1 MNVDLGSVAE
11 LARLSPAERARCKAI
26 ERVIQAADSD
36 QASETESRAERVR
49 QAFKGQLGID
59 VSQRQVYRYL
69 ASYRLGGVAALADA
83 RKTGKS
89 RATKT
94 DPRVFG
100 LIESEL
106 KDQLEVSTGTRSRT
120 IARVKWAASRQGVP
134 VPSTRTMY
142 RLLEQLDRHRGSFGS
157 ATTRRSKAVRPDRT
171 FRPSLPSRPGELV
184 EIDSTPLDLFVQMPD
199 GSVGRPELTYAIDVA
214 TGTIGATL
222 LHERAAKS
230 VDIGAVLLTRM
241 LTRIVDQP
249 WWGEAVSFAETV
261 FEPTSEPLGRVLEEA
276 AAVVPL
282 IVPEAVTVDRGKVFV
297 GSTFT
302 AACERLEI
310 SQVRAN
316 PRQGTDKPHVEG
328 GFKRIRD
335 GFVQYL
341 AGYSGGH
348 TQNRGDEP
356 RTEAVWTLGEVRLL
370 LDLWV
375 IVEWQTT
382 AQSGLRLPGMP
393 QRALSPNQMYAALS
407 AAAPHVPVSLGREDY
422 IALLPLAWRSVQPYG
437 LNFGGLVYD
446 AEALH
451 PMRGRQSGLSGEA
464 RGRWEIRY
472 DPYNLRQIWVRD
484 IANSR
489 WITASWAL
497 AARTDHPFSREVLRA
512 AQRAITEPSHPTT
525 IDILEQINRI
535 QAQRVTPQSGAP
547 PFKKSRVTKG
557 DRPTPVVELRAGGSD
572 SRAGTEH
579 AEGTKT
585 RAALPHARLRLLE

>member
-1 MNVDLGSVAE
+1 MNAHLEQVAE
-11 LARLSPAERARCKAI
+11 LARLSPAERARCEAI
-26 ERVIQAADSD
+26 ARVIQAVDSD
-36 QASETESRAERVR
+36 QAQKPESRAERFR

-69 ASYRLGGVAALADA
+69 ASYQFGGVAALADA

-94 DPRVFG
+94 DPRVFE

-106 KDQLEVSTGTRSRT
+106 KDQVEVSTGTRSRT
-120 IARVKWAASRQGVP
+120 IARVKWEASRQGVP

-142 RLLEQLDRHRGSFGS
+142 RLLEQLDRHRGSFGA

-171 FRPSLPSRPGELV
+171 FRTSQPSRPGELV

-199 GSVGRPELTYAIDVA
+199 GTVGRPELTYAIDVA

-222 LHERAAKS
+222 LHGRAAKS

-249 WWGEAVSFAETV
+249 WWGEAVSFARNV
-261 FEPTSEPLGRVLEEA
+261 FAPTSEPLGRVLEEA
-276 AAVVPL
+276 AARVPL
-282 IVPEAVTVDRGKVFV
+282 IVPEAVTVDRGKVFI

-310 SQVRAN
+310 SQIRAN

-341 AGYSGGH
+341 AGYSGGR
-348 TQNRGDEP
+348 TQNRGAEP
-356 RTEAVWTLGEVRLL
+356 RTEAVWTLSEVRLL
-370 LDLWV
+370 LDLW
-375 IVEWQTT
+375 IILDWQATP
-382 AQSGLRLPGMP
+382 QSGLRLPGMP
-393 QRALSPNQMYAALS
+393 QRPLSPNQMYAALS
-407 AAAPHVPVSLGREDY
+407 AAAPHVPVSLSRDDY
-422 IALLPLAWRSVQPYG
+422 IALLPLAWRTIQPYG

-472 DPYNLRQIWVRD
+472 DPYNLRQVWVRD
-484 IANSR
+484 VANSR

-512 AQRAITEPSHPTT
+512 AQRAVTEPSPVTT

-535 QAQRVTPQSGAP
+535 QAQRVTTQVGAP
-547 PFKKSRVTKG
+547 PKKNRVTEG
-557 DRPTPVVELRAGGSD
+557 DRPASVVELHAVGSD
-572 SRAGTEH
+572 GSVGTEH
-579 AEGTKT
+579 AAGMKART
-585 RAALPHARLRLLE
+585 ALPKTRLRLLD